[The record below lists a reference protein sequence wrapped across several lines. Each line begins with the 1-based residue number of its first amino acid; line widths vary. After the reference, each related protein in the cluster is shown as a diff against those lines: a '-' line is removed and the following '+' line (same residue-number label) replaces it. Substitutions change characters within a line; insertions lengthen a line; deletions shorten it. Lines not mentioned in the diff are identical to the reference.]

1 MEAQI
6 SEYLNKQYSYKSKA
20 LRIAEL
26 KERKLTP
33 LDISSK
39 LWTALCRTQQ
49 DKTPIQNV
57 ATRLGTS
64 LGYKDQLDAVK
75 TGAELLAICQNQ
87 GWYTLDMTRYG
98 TYVLPNL
105 PKEALIKSN
114 FPTFKPNKWSSNHNG
129 EDSIILGGGMKH
141 HNQAQSYDVL
151 NILQDIEWCIDTEVL
166 RHEKNPKA
174 KHHSV
179 KTRADFKAIY
189 NDLIGRGFYFKWR
202 YDMRGR
208 SYMHSYFVNYQ
219 SHEYDKALLSPRKKV
234 VSENLDNLK
243 IAVANEAGHDKLL
256 FEERIA
262 WFDSQ
267 LKEGFD
273 TEEFKYPLLGRKA
286 LRAYALAEQGL
297 PSNYMMG
304 LDATASGLQIMAALI
319 GCKTTAKACNLI
331 YSGTREDLYTLV
343 ADTMNSPLP
352 PADYVNRNMVKQPVM
367 THYYNSLEEPRKAF
381 NDVQLQAFYNALDGL
396 CPGAVDV
403 MDTINAFWNKRALE
417 HSWTLPDG
425 HRSVVPVIETVDK
438 RVEIDELNHRRFA
451 YIYKANKPSRKSTSL
466 VPNIIH
472 SVDGYVAREMVRRC
486 PFDIAHIFD
495 CFYFHPDN
503 MQDASRIY
511 REILADIAQSDL
523 LADILSEISGKNIS
537 IAKESDDLHLD
548 ILASKYAIS

>member
-1 MEAQI
+1 
-6 SEYLNKQYSYKSKA
+6 
-20 LRIAEL
+20 
-26 KERKLTP
+26 
-33 LDISSK
+33 
-39 LWTALCRTQQ
+39 
-49 DKTPIQNV
+49 
-57 ATRLGTS
+57 
-64 LGYKDQLDAVK
+64 
-75 TGAELLAICQNQ
+75 
-87 GWYTLDMTRYG
+87 
-98 TYVLPNL
+98 
-105 PKEALIKSN
+105 
-114 FPTFKPNKWSSNHNG
+114 
-129 EDSIILGGGMKH
+129 
-141 HNQAQSYDVL
+141 
-151 NILQDIEWCIDTEVL
+151 
-166 RHEKNPKA
+166 
-174 KHHSV
+174 
-179 KTRADFKAIY
+179 
-189 NDLIGRGFYFKWR
+189 
-202 YDMRGR
+202 
-208 SYMHSYFVNYQ
+208 MHSYFVNYQ

>member
-1 MEAQI
+1 METQI
-6 SEYLNKQYSYKSKA
+6 LEYLNKQYSYESKA
-20 LRIAEL
+20 LRIAKL
-26 KERKLTP
+26 KERQLTP
-33 LDISSK
+33 LAISAK

-64 LGYKDQLDAVK
+64 LGYTDQLDAVK
-75 TGAELLAICQNQ
+75 TGAELLAICRDQ
-87 GWYTLDMTRYG
+87 GWYTLELTRYG

-114 FPTFKPNKWSSNHNG
+114 FPVFKPNKWRSNHNG

-166 RHEKNPKA
+166 RYEKNPKA
-174 KHHSV
+174 KHHSQR
-179 KTRADFKAIY
+179 TREDFNAIY
-189 NDLIGRGFYFKWR
+189 NDLIGRSFYFKWR

-208 SYMHSYFVNYQ
+208 GFIHSYFLNFQ

-234 VSENLDNLK
+234 ITKNLNNLK

-262 WFDSQ
+262 WFDAQ
-267 LKEGFD
+267 LEKGFN
-273 TEEFKYPLLGRKA
+273 TEEFKHPILGRKA

-319 GCKTTAKACNLI
+319 GCKTTAKVCNLI

-343 ADTMNSPLP
+343 ADTMNAGLS
-352 PADYVNRNMVKQPVM
+352 PADYVDRNMVKDPVM
-367 THYYNSLEEPRKAF
+367 THYYNSIKEPRKAF
-381 NDVQLQAFYNALDGL
+381 NDAQLQAFYNALDGI

-403 MDTINAFWNKRALE
+403 MDTINAFWNKRTLE

-438 RVEIDELNHRRFA
+438 RVEVDELNHRRFA
-451 YIYKANKPSRKSTSL
+451 YIYKKNMPSRKSTSL

-472 SVDGYVAREMVRRC
+472 SVDAYVAREMVRRC
-486 PFDIAHIFD
+486 PFDIVHIFD
-495 CFYFHPDN
+495 CFYFYPDN
-503 MQDASRIY
+503 MDEASRIY

-537 IAKESDDLHLD
+537 IAKDSDDLHID